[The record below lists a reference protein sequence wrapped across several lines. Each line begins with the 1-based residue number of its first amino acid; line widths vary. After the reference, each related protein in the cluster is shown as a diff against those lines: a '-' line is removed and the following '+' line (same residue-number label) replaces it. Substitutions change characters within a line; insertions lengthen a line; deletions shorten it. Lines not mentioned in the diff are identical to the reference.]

1 MLYYLAND
9 SRILNMS
16 LDLKLVDGRLFSIH
30 HLQTDGRTDKKM
42 DRPTQIHLTNN
53 MLGFAYIQ
61 ITLLILIELP
71 PILLYYLAN
80 DSRIL
85 NMSLDLKLVD
95 GKLVSIHHLQTDGRT
110 NKKMDRDTQIHLRY

>member
-1 MLYYLAND
+1 
-9 SRILNMS
+9 
-16 LDLKLVDGRLFSIH
+16 
-30 HLQTDGRTDKKM
+30 M

-110 NKKMDRDTQIHLRY
+110 DKKMDRATQIHITNHMLGFAYK